1 MSTATVIKP
10 LFGDRAAIRSASIA
24 GAAYRR
30 ALHLGYCRTT
40 AQQFARQAKRDAL
53 ACETPSAVALRVVT
67 PRTMSA
73 MRPLSGP
80 TRPAA

>member
-40 AQQFARQAKRDAL
+40 AQQFARVAKREAVDW
-53 ACETPSAVALRVVT
+53 ETPSSVALRIVP

-73 MRPLSGP
+73 MHRSSGP

>member
-1 MSTATVIKP
+1 MNAQIVKP

-73 MRPLSGP
+73 MHRPSGP